1 MPTPVTAISGIGP
14 ATAELLANHGF
25 KTAES
30 IANTTTEKLSLVPG
44 FGEIRSADTI
54 KAAIEAV
61 GAEPAAEK
69 PKTTKKKPE
78 AKAKK
83 EKPEKNKKKDKK
95 KDKKKKEKTKDKKKD
110 KKKKDKTKDSK
121 KGKKKGK
128 KKK

>member
-44 FGEIRSADTI
+44 FGEIRSANTI

-95 KDKKKKEKTKDKKKD
+95 KKDKTKDKKKD

-121 KGKKKGK
+121 KGKKKK
-128 KKK
+128 